1 LLSVRGVSVD
11 FNTDNGVFRAV
22 DGLDFDVRPGRTLA
36 IVGESGSGKS
46 VTSMAIMRLTDYT
59 SGRIATGQ
67 ILFRDNDGRE
77 TDLTKATD
85 EQMRAIRGNDIA
97 MIFQEPM
104 TSLNPVFT
112 IGDQIVE
119 AIMLHQQLSRSAAR
133 QSARKLLEKVR
144 LPDAEQ
150 LLDRYPHQLSGGM
163 RQRVMIAMA
172 LSCQPRLLIADEPT
186 TALDVTIQA
195 QILNTIRELQRD
207 LGTAVIFITHDM
219 GVVAEMADD
228 VVVMLRG
235 KKVEQGTVDEIFNAP
250 KHPYTRALLA
260 AVPRLG
266 SLTGSDLPLRTPQ
279 TVLDGDTLREVGE
292 TRQQDTARYD
302 EPVLRVE
309 KLTTR
314 FDVGH
319 NLFGRVTHRVH
330 AVEEV
335 SFDVYPGE
343 TLALVGESGSGKST
357 IGKTLQQLVAPTSGA
372 VRYNGQDIF
381 SMDAAGRQ
389 RLHQGQQID
398 VAAATGQAQQFVAGF
413 GVARITAQGGHHEGR
428 AGPEERCIQRQAQA
442 AVDQHTQRRAAQG
455 QRGGLFI
462 QPQLGTAHGHPCVV
476 GQHTGGAGQ
485 HHTGARTQAL
495 HGGARGWAGDP
506 LAFAAGHGGAAV
518 QAHGQLGADEW
529 QAVFHAFQEP
539 GVEGAGL
546 GFEYATGDFDAGIR
560 QALQALAGDLR
571 VRVLHGCHHTRHA
584 RLHQCLGARRRAAMV
599 AARFKGNVGA
609 GAAGTLTGL
618 AQGMHLGM
626 RLAGAHMPALTDH
639 LAIADDHATHTRVGV
654 GGVRP
659 LAGKLQ
665 GTGHV
670 MGVENRGLARH
681 AHSLAGS
688 RARRSISS
696 RNSSRS
702 WKRRYTEA
710 KRI

>member
-1 LLSVRGVSVD
+1 MRGVSVD

-22 DGLDFDVRPGRTLA
+22 DGLDFDVQPGRTLA

-46 VTSMAIMRLTDYT
+46 VTSMAIMRLTDY
-59 SGRIATGQ
+59 SNGRIATGQ
-67 ILFRDNDGRE
+67 ILFRDDNGRE
-77 TDLTKATD
+77 TDLTRATD

-133 QSARKLLEKVR
+133 ASARKLLDKVR

-235 KKVEQGTVDEIFNAP
+235 KKVEQGTVDRIFNAP

-266 SLTGSDLPLRTPQ
+266 SLTGRDLPLRTPQ
-279 TVLDGDTLREVGE
+279 TVLEGDSLREVGE
-292 TRQQDTARYD
+292 TREQDTATYD
-302 EPVLRVE
+302 APVLRVE

-319 NLFGRVTHRVH
+319 DLFGRVTHRVH

-389 RLHQGQQID
+389 RLRQEIQYIFQDPYASLDPRKTVAFSIAEPIRTHGLLHGEDAIARRVGELLEQVGLKPEHAKRYPHEFSGGQRQRVCIARALASNPKLIIADESVSALD
-398 VAAATGQAQQFVAGF
+398 VSIQAQILNLLMDLQKDRGLSYLFITHDMAVVEKVSHRVAVLYLGQIVELGTRRQIF
-413 GVARITAQGGHHEGR
+413 ESPQHAYTRKLLAAVPVAEPGRHIDTSLIEGEIPSPVRRVGDEPAIIPLTEFAPGHQVAR
-428 AGPEERCIQRQAQA
+428 A
-442 AVDQHTQRRAAQG
+442 A
-455 QRGGLFI
+455 
-462 QPQLGTAHGHPCVV
+462 
-476 GQHTGGAGQ
+476 
-485 HHTGARTQAL
+485 
-495 HGGARGWAGDP
+495 
-506 LAFAAGHGGAAV
+506 
-518 QAHGQLGADEW
+518 
-529 QAVFHAFQEP
+529 
-539 GVEGAGL
+539 
-546 GFEYATGDFDAGIR
+546 
-560 QALQALAGDLR
+560 
-571 VRVLHGCHHTRHA
+571 
-584 RLHQCLGARRRAAMV
+584 
-599 AARFKGNVGA
+599 
-609 GAAGTLTGL
+609 
-618 AQGMHLGM
+618 
-626 RLAGAHMPALTDH
+626 
-639 LAIADDHATHTRVGV
+639 
-654 GGVRP
+654 
-659 LAGKLQ
+659 
-665 GTGHV
+665 
-670 MGVENRGLARH
+670 
-681 AHSLAGS
+681 
-688 RARRSISS
+688 
-696 RNSSRS
+696 
-702 WKRRYTEA
+702 
-710 KRI
+710 

>member
-1 LLSVRGVSVD
+1 MSSLPASTTQPLLSVRGVSVD
-11 FNTDNGVFRAV
+11 FNTENGVFRAV
-22 DGLDFDVRPGRTLA
+22 ENLDFDVRPGKTLA

-46 VTSMAIMRLTDYT
+46 VTSMAIMRLTDYNN
-59 SGRIATGQ
+59 GRIATGQ
-67 ILFRDNDGRE
+67 ILFRDGADRE
-77 TDLTKATD
+77 VDLTAASD

-112 IGDQIVE
+112 IGDQIIE

-133 QSARKLLEKVR
+133 KAARALLEKVR

-235 KKVEQGTVDEIFNAP
+235 RKVEQGPVEEIFRAP

-266 SLTGSDLPLRTPQ
+266 SLTGRDLPLRTPQ
-279 TVLDGDTLREVGE
+279 TMLEGDTLREVGE
-292 TRQQDTARYD
+292 TREQDTARYD

-389 RLHQGQQID
+389 RLRQEIQYIFQDPYASLDPRKTVAFSIAEPIRTHRLLTDEAAIARRVGELLEQVGLKPEHARRYPHEFSGGQRQRVCIARALASDPKLIIADESVSALD
-398 VAAATGQAQQFVAGF
+398 VSIQAQILNLLMDLQKDRGLSYLFITHDMAVVEKVSHRVAVLYLGQIVELGTRRQIF
-413 GVARITAQGGHHEGR
+413 ESPQHAYTRKLLAAVPVAEPGRHIDTSLIEGEIPSPVRRVGDEPAIIPLVEFAPGHRVAR
-428 AGPEERCIQRQAQA
+428 A
-442 AVDQHTQRRAAQG
+442 A
-455 QRGGLFI
+455 
-462 QPQLGTAHGHPCVV
+462 
-476 GQHTGGAGQ
+476 
-485 HHTGARTQAL
+485 
-495 HGGARGWAGDP
+495 
-506 LAFAAGHGGAAV
+506 
-518 QAHGQLGADEW
+518 
-529 QAVFHAFQEP
+529 
-539 GVEGAGL
+539 
-546 GFEYATGDFDAGIR
+546 
-560 QALQALAGDLR
+560 
-571 VRVLHGCHHTRHA
+571 
-584 RLHQCLGARRRAAMV
+584 
-599 AARFKGNVGA
+599 
-609 GAAGTLTGL
+609 
-618 AQGMHLGM
+618 
-626 RLAGAHMPALTDH
+626 
-639 LAIADDHATHTRVGV
+639 
-654 GGVRP
+654 
-659 LAGKLQ
+659 
-665 GTGHV
+665 
-670 MGVENRGLARH
+670 
-681 AHSLAGS
+681 
-688 RARRSISS
+688 
-696 RNSSRS
+696 
-702 WKRRYTEA
+702 
-710 KRI
+710 

>member
-1 LLSVRGVSVD
+1 MSSTTVSSSAPLLSVRGVSVD
-11 FNTDNGVFRAV
+11 FTTETGVFRAV
-22 DGLDFDVRPGRTLA
+22 DNLDFEVRPGRTLA

-46 VTSMAIMRLTDYT
+46 VTSMAIMRLTDY
-59 SGRIATGQ
+59 SGGRIATGQ
-67 ILFRDNDGRE
+67 ILFRDSADRE
-77 TDLTKATD
+77 VDLTAASD

-133 QSARKLLEKVR
+133 QAARKLLEKVR

-235 KKVEQGTVDEIFNAP
+235 KKVEQGTVEDIFNAP

-266 SLTGSDLPLRTPQ
+266 SLTGRDLPLRTPQ
-279 TVLDGDTLREVGE
+279 TVLEGDTLREVGE
-292 TRQQDTARYD
+292 TREQDTARYD
-302 EPVLRVE
+302 EPVLRVDR
-309 KLTTR
+309 LTTR

-381 SMDAAGRQ
+381 SMDSAGRQ
-389 RLHQGQQID
+389 RLRQEIQYIFQDPYASLDPRKTVAFSIAEPIRTHSLLSGEDAIARRVGELLEQVGLKPEHARRYPHEFSGGQRQRVCIARALASNPKLIIADESVSALD
-398 VAAATGQAQQFVAGF
+398 VSIQAQILNLLMDLQKDRGLSYLFITHDMAVVEKVSHRVAVLYLGQIVELGTRRQIF
-413 GVARITAQGGHHEGR
+413 ESPQHAYTRKLLAAVPVAEPGRHIDTSLIEGEIPSPVRRVGDEPAIIPLIEFAPGHQVAR
-428 AGPEERCIQRQAQA
+428 A
-442 AVDQHTQRRAAQG
+442 A
-455 QRGGLFI
+455 
-462 QPQLGTAHGHPCVV
+462 
-476 GQHTGGAGQ
+476 
-485 HHTGARTQAL
+485 
-495 HGGARGWAGDP
+495 
-506 LAFAAGHGGAAV
+506 
-518 QAHGQLGADEW
+518 
-529 QAVFHAFQEP
+529 
-539 GVEGAGL
+539 
-546 GFEYATGDFDAGIR
+546 
-560 QALQALAGDLR
+560 
-571 VRVLHGCHHTRHA
+571 
-584 RLHQCLGARRRAAMV
+584 
-599 AARFKGNVGA
+599 
-609 GAAGTLTGL
+609 
-618 AQGMHLGM
+618 
-626 RLAGAHMPALTDH
+626 
-639 LAIADDHATHTRVGV
+639 
-654 GGVRP
+654 
-659 LAGKLQ
+659 
-665 GTGHV
+665 
-670 MGVENRGLARH
+670 
-681 AHSLAGS
+681 
-688 RARRSISS
+688 
-696 RNSSRS
+696 
-702 WKRRYTEA
+702 
-710 KRI
+710 

>member
-1 LLSVRGVSVD
+1 MSSTTASSSAPLLSVRGVSVD
-11 FNTDNGVFRAV
+11 FNTETGVFRAV
-22 DGLDFDVRPGRTLA
+22 DSLDFDVRPGRTLA

-59 SGRIATGQ
+59 SGRITTGQ

-77 TDLTKATD
+77 TDLTTATD

-279 TVLDGDTLREVGE
+279 TVLEGDTLREVGE
-292 TRQQDTARYD
+292 TREQDTARYD

-372 VRYNGQDIF
+372 VRYNGQDVF

-389 RLHQGQQID
+389 RLRQEIQYIFQDPYASLDPRKTVEFSIAEPIRTHGLLNGDAAIARRVGELLEQVGLKPEHAKRYPHEFSGGQRQRVCIARALASNPKLIIADESVSALD
-398 VAAATGQAQQFVAGF
+398 VSIQAQILNLLMDLQKDRGLSYLFITHDMAVVEKVSHRVAVLYLGQIVELGTRRQIF
-413 GVARITAQGGHHEGR
+413 ESPQHAYTRKLLAAVPVAEPGRHIDTSLIEGEIPSPVRRVGDEPAIIPLIEFAPGHQVAR
-428 AGPEERCIQRQAQA
+428 A
-442 AVDQHTQRRAAQG
+442 A
-455 QRGGLFI
+455 
-462 QPQLGTAHGHPCVV
+462 
-476 GQHTGGAGQ
+476 
-485 HHTGARTQAL
+485 
-495 HGGARGWAGDP
+495 
-506 LAFAAGHGGAAV
+506 
-518 QAHGQLGADEW
+518 
-529 QAVFHAFQEP
+529 
-539 GVEGAGL
+539 
-546 GFEYATGDFDAGIR
+546 
-560 QALQALAGDLR
+560 
-571 VRVLHGCHHTRHA
+571 
-584 RLHQCLGARRRAAMV
+584 
-599 AARFKGNVGA
+599 
-609 GAAGTLTGL
+609 
-618 AQGMHLGM
+618 
-626 RLAGAHMPALTDH
+626 
-639 LAIADDHATHTRVGV
+639 
-654 GGVRP
+654 
-659 LAGKLQ
+659 
-665 GTGHV
+665 
-670 MGVENRGLARH
+670 
-681 AHSLAGS
+681 
-688 RARRSISS
+688 
-696 RNSSRS
+696 
-702 WKRRYTEA
+702 
-710 KRI
+710 

>member
-1 LLSVRGVSVD
+1 MRGVSVD
-11 FNTDNGVFRAV
+11 FNTANGVFRAV
-22 DGLDFDVRPGRTLA
+22 EDLDFDVRPGKTLA

-46 VTSMAIMRLTDYT
+46 VTSMAIMRLTDYNN
-59 SGRIATGQ
+59 GRIATGKIVFQ
-67 ILFRDNDGRE
+67 DSAGQEI
-77 TDLTKATD
+77 DLTAASD
-85 EQMRAIRGNDIA
+85 EKMRAIRGNDIA

-133 QSARKLLEKVR
+133 KSARALLEKVR

-235 KKVEQGTVDEIFNAP
+235 KKVEQGTVEEIFRAP

-266 SLTGSDLPLRTPQ
+266 SLTGRDLPLRTPQ
-279 TVLDGDTLREVGE
+279 TVLEGDTLREVGE
-292 TRQQDTARYD
+292 TREQDTARYD

-381 SMDAAGRQ
+381 SMDSAGRQ
-389 RLHQGQQID
+389 RLRQEIQYIFQDPYASLDPRKTVAFSIAEPIRTHGLLSGEDAIARRVGELLEQVGLKPEHARRYPHEFSGGQRQRVCIARALASNPKLIIADESVSALD
-398 VAAATGQAQQFVAGF
+398 VSIQAQILNLLMDLQKDRGLSYLFITHDMAVVEKVSHRVAVLYLGQIVELGTRRQIF
-413 GVARITAQGGHHEGR
+413 ESPQHAYTRKLLAAVPVAEPGRHIDTSLIEGEIPSPVRRVGDEPAIIPLVEFAPGHRVAR
-428 AGPEERCIQRQAQA
+428 A
-442 AVDQHTQRRAAQG
+442 A
-455 QRGGLFI
+455 
-462 QPQLGTAHGHPCVV
+462 
-476 GQHTGGAGQ
+476 
-485 HHTGARTQAL
+485 
-495 HGGARGWAGDP
+495 
-506 LAFAAGHGGAAV
+506 
-518 QAHGQLGADEW
+518 
-529 QAVFHAFQEP
+529 
-539 GVEGAGL
+539 
-546 GFEYATGDFDAGIR
+546 
-560 QALQALAGDLR
+560 
-571 VRVLHGCHHTRHA
+571 
-584 RLHQCLGARRRAAMV
+584 
-599 AARFKGNVGA
+599 
-609 GAAGTLTGL
+609 
-618 AQGMHLGM
+618 
-626 RLAGAHMPALTDH
+626 
-639 LAIADDHATHTRVGV
+639 
-654 GGVRP
+654 
-659 LAGKLQ
+659 
-665 GTGHV
+665 
-670 MGVENRGLARH
+670 
-681 AHSLAGS
+681 
-688 RARRSISS
+688 
-696 RNSSRS
+696 
-702 WKRRYTEA
+702 
-710 KRI
+710 

>member
-1 LLSVRGVSVD
+1 MSSTTASSSAPLLSVRGVSVD

-22 DGLDFDVRPGRTLA
+22 DGLDFDVQPGRTLA

-46 VTSMAIMRLTDYT
+46 VTSMAIMRLTDY
-59 SGRIATGQ
+59 SNGRIATGQ
-67 ILFRDNDGRE
+67 ILFRDDNGRE
-77 TDLTKATD
+77 TDLTRATD

-133 QSARKLLEKVR
+133 ASARKLLDKVR

-235 KKVEQGTVDEIFNAP
+235 KKVEQGTVEQIFNAP

-266 SLTGSDLPLRTPQ
+266 SLTGRDLPLRTPQ
-279 TVLDGDTLREVGE
+279 TVLEGDTLREVGE
-292 TRQQDTARYD
+292 TREQDTATYD
-302 EPVLRVE
+302 APVLRVE

-389 RLHQGQQID
+389 RLRQEIQYIFQDPYASLDPRKTVAFSIAEPIRTHGLLHGEDAIARRVGELLEQVGLKPEHAKRYPHEFSGGQRQRVCIARALASNPKLIIADESVSALD
-398 VAAATGQAQQFVAGF
+398 VSIQAQILNLLMDLQKDRGLSYLFITHDMAVVEKVSHRVAVLYLGQIVELGTRRQIF
-413 GVARITAQGGHHEGR
+413 ESPQHSYTRKLLAAVPVAEPGRHIDTSLIEGEIPSPVRRVGDEPAIIPLTEFAPGHQVAR
-428 AGPEERCIQRQAQA
+428 A
-442 AVDQHTQRRAAQG
+442 A
-455 QRGGLFI
+455 
-462 QPQLGTAHGHPCVV
+462 
-476 GQHTGGAGQ
+476 
-485 HHTGARTQAL
+485 
-495 HGGARGWAGDP
+495 
-506 LAFAAGHGGAAV
+506 
-518 QAHGQLGADEW
+518 
-529 QAVFHAFQEP
+529 
-539 GVEGAGL
+539 
-546 GFEYATGDFDAGIR
+546 
-560 QALQALAGDLR
+560 
-571 VRVLHGCHHTRHA
+571 
-584 RLHQCLGARRRAAMV
+584 
-599 AARFKGNVGA
+599 
-609 GAAGTLTGL
+609 
-618 AQGMHLGM
+618 
-626 RLAGAHMPALTDH
+626 
-639 LAIADDHATHTRVGV
+639 
-654 GGVRP
+654 
-659 LAGKLQ
+659 
-665 GTGHV
+665 
-670 MGVENRGLARH
+670 
-681 AHSLAGS
+681 
-688 RARRSISS
+688 
-696 RNSSRS
+696 
-702 WKRRYTEA
+702 
-710 KRI
+710 

>member
-1 LLSVRGVSVD
+1 VRGVSVD
-11 FNTDNGVFRAV
+11 FNTENGVFRAV
-22 DGLDFDVRPGRTLA
+22 ENLDFDVRPGRTLA

-59 SGRIATGQ
+59 NGRISTGQ
-67 ILFRDNDGRE
+67 ILFRDGADRE
-77 TDLTKATD
+77 VDLTAASD
-85 EQMRAIRGNDIA
+85 ETMRAIRGNDIA

-133 QSARKLLEKVR
+133 QAARKLLEKVR
-144 LPDAEQ
+144 LPDAAQ

-235 KKVEQGTVDEIFNAP
+235 QKVEQGTVDEIFNAP

-266 SLTGSDLPLRTPQ
+266 SLTGRDLPLRTPQ

-292 TRQQDTARYD
+292 TREQDTARYD
-302 EPVLRVE
+302 EPVLRVDR
-309 KLTTR
+309 LTTR

-319 NLFGRVTHRVH
+319 SFFGRVTHRVH
-330 AVEEV
+330 AVEQV

-381 SMDAAGRQ
+381 SMDSAGRQ
-389 RLHQGQQID
+389 RLRQEIQYIFQDPYASLDPRKTVAFSIAEPIRTHGLLSGEDAIARRVGELLEQVGLKPEHAKRYPHEFSGGQRQRVCIARALASNPKLIIADESVSALD
-398 VAAATGQAQQFVAGF
+398 VSIQAQILNLLMDLQKDRGLSYLFITHDMAVVEKVSHRVAVLYLGQIVELGTRRQIF
-413 GVARITAQGGHHEGR
+413 ESPQHAYTRKLLAAVPVAEPGRHIDTSLIEGEIPSPVRRVGDEPAIIPLVEYAPGHQVAR
-428 AGPEERCIQRQAQA
+428 A
-442 AVDQHTQRRAAQG
+442 A
-455 QRGGLFI
+455 
-462 QPQLGTAHGHPCVV
+462 
-476 GQHTGGAGQ
+476 
-485 HHTGARTQAL
+485 
-495 HGGARGWAGDP
+495 
-506 LAFAAGHGGAAV
+506 
-518 QAHGQLGADEW
+518 
-529 QAVFHAFQEP
+529 
-539 GVEGAGL
+539 
-546 GFEYATGDFDAGIR
+546 
-560 QALQALAGDLR
+560 
-571 VRVLHGCHHTRHA
+571 
-584 RLHQCLGARRRAAMV
+584 
-599 AARFKGNVGA
+599 
-609 GAAGTLTGL
+609 
-618 AQGMHLGM
+618 
-626 RLAGAHMPALTDH
+626 
-639 LAIADDHATHTRVGV
+639 
-654 GGVRP
+654 
-659 LAGKLQ
+659 
-665 GTGHV
+665 
-670 MGVENRGLARH
+670 
-681 AHSLAGS
+681 
-688 RARRSISS
+688 
-696 RNSSRS
+696 
-702 WKRRYTEA
+702 
-710 KRI
+710 

>member
-1 LLSVRGVSVD
+1 MRGVSVD
-11 FNTDNGVFRAV
+11 FNTENGVFRAAEN
-22 DGLDFDVRPGRTLA
+22 LDFDVRPGKTLA

-46 VTSMAIMRLTDYT
+46 VTSMAIMRLTDYNN
-59 SGRIATGQ
+59 GRIATGQ
-67 ILFRDNDGRE
+67 ILFRDGDDRE
-77 TDLTKATD
+77 VDLTAASD
-85 EQMRAIRGNDIA
+85 ERMRAIRGNDIA

-112 IGDQIVE
+112 IGDQIIE

-133 QSARKLLEKVR
+133 KAARALLEKVR

-235 KKVEQGTVDEIFNAP
+235 RKVEQGPVEEIFRAP

-266 SLTGSDLPLRTPQ
+266 SLTGRDLPLRTPQ
-279 TVLDGDTLREVGE
+279 TVLEGDTLREVGE
-292 TRQQDTARYD
+292 TREQDTARYD

-389 RLHQGQQID
+389 RLRQEIQYIFQDPYASLDPRKTVAFSIAEPIRTHRLLTDEAAIARRVGELLEQVGLKPEHARRYPHEFSGGQRQRVCIARALASDPKLIIADESVSALD
-398 VAAATGQAQQFVAGF
+398 VSIQAQILNLLMDLQKDRGLSYLFITHDMAVVEKVSHRVAVLYLGQIVELGTRRQIF
-413 GVARITAQGGHHEGR
+413 ESPQHAYTRKLLAAVPVAEPGRHIDTSLIEGEIPSPVRRVGDEPAIIPLVEFAPGHRVAR
-428 AGPEERCIQRQAQA
+428 A
-442 AVDQHTQRRAAQG
+442 A
-455 QRGGLFI
+455 
-462 QPQLGTAHGHPCVV
+462 
-476 GQHTGGAGQ
+476 
-485 HHTGARTQAL
+485 
-495 HGGARGWAGDP
+495 
-506 LAFAAGHGGAAV
+506 
-518 QAHGQLGADEW
+518 
-529 QAVFHAFQEP
+529 
-539 GVEGAGL
+539 
-546 GFEYATGDFDAGIR
+546 
-560 QALQALAGDLR
+560 
-571 VRVLHGCHHTRHA
+571 
-584 RLHQCLGARRRAAMV
+584 
-599 AARFKGNVGA
+599 
-609 GAAGTLTGL
+609 
-618 AQGMHLGM
+618 
-626 RLAGAHMPALTDH
+626 
-639 LAIADDHATHTRVGV
+639 
-654 GGVRP
+654 
-659 LAGKLQ
+659 
-665 GTGHV
+665 
-670 MGVENRGLARH
+670 
-681 AHSLAGS
+681 
-688 RARRSISS
+688 
-696 RNSSRS
+696 
-702 WKRRYTEA
+702 
-710 KRI
+710 

>member
-1 LLSVRGVSVD
+1 MSSTTPASSAPLLSVRGVSVD

-22 DGLDFDVRPGRTLA
+22 DNLDFDVRPGRTLA

-46 VTSMAIMRLTDYT
+46 VTSMAIMRLTDYS

-67 ILFRDNDGRE
+67 ILFRDDQGRE
-77 TDLTKATD
+77 TDLTKASD

-266 SLTGSDLPLRTPQ
+266 SLTGRDLPLRTPQ

-292 TRQQDTARYD
+292 TREQDTARYD
-302 EPVLRVE
+302 EPVLRVD

-389 RLHQGQQID
+389 RLRQEIQYIFQDPYASLDPRKTVAFSIAEPIRTHGLLHGEDAIARRVGELLEQVGLKPEHAKRYPHEFSGGQRQRVCIARALASNPKLIIADESVSALD
-398 VAAATGQAQQFVAGF
+398 VSIQAQILNLLMDLQKDRGLSYLFITHDMAVVEKVSHRVAVLYLGQIVELGTRRQIF
-413 GVARITAQGGHHEGR
+413 ESPQHAYTRKLLAAVPVAEPGRHIDTSLIEGEIPSPVRRVGDEPAIIPLIEFAPGHQVAR
-428 AGPEERCIQRQAQA
+428 A
-442 AVDQHTQRRAAQG
+442 A
-455 QRGGLFI
+455 
-462 QPQLGTAHGHPCVV
+462 
-476 GQHTGGAGQ
+476 
-485 HHTGARTQAL
+485 
-495 HGGARGWAGDP
+495 
-506 LAFAAGHGGAAV
+506 
-518 QAHGQLGADEW
+518 
-529 QAVFHAFQEP
+529 
-539 GVEGAGL
+539 
-546 GFEYATGDFDAGIR
+546 
-560 QALQALAGDLR
+560 
-571 VRVLHGCHHTRHA
+571 
-584 RLHQCLGARRRAAMV
+584 
-599 AARFKGNVGA
+599 
-609 GAAGTLTGL
+609 
-618 AQGMHLGM
+618 
-626 RLAGAHMPALTDH
+626 
-639 LAIADDHATHTRVGV
+639 
-654 GGVRP
+654 
-659 LAGKLQ
+659 
-665 GTGHV
+665 
-670 MGVENRGLARH
+670 
-681 AHSLAGS
+681 
-688 RARRSISS
+688 
-696 RNSSRS
+696 
-702 WKRRYTEA
+702 
-710 KRI
+710 

>member
-1 LLSVRGVSVD
+1 MSSIPVSAPAPLLSVRGVSVD
-11 FNTDNGVFRAV
+11 FNTDTGGFRAV
-22 DGLDFDVRPGRTLA
+22 DNLDFDVRPGRTLA

-46 VTSMAIMRLTDYT
+46 VTSMAIMRLTDY
-59 SGRIATGQ
+59 SGGRISTGQ
-67 ILFRDNDGRE
+67 ILFRGSDDRE
-77 TDLTKATD
+77 VDLTQASD

-235 KKVEQGTVDEIFNAP
+235 KKVEQGTVQEIFNAP

-266 SLTGSDLPLRTPQ
+266 SLTGRDLPLRTPQ
-279 TVLDGDTLREVGE
+279 TVLEGDTLREVGE
-292 TRQQDTARYD
+292 TREQDTARYD
-302 EPVLRVE
+302 EPVLRVD

-330 AVEEV
+330 AVEQV

-381 SMDAAGRQ
+381 SMDSAGRQ
-389 RLHQGQQID
+389 RLRQEIQYIFQDPYASLDPRKTVAFSIAEPIRTHGLLSSEDAIARRVGELLEQVGLKPEHATRYPHEFSGGQRQRVCIARALASNPKLIIADESVSALD
-398 VAAATGQAQQFVAGF
+398 VSIQAQILNLLMDLQKDRGLSYLFITHDMAVVEKVSHRVAVLYLGQIVELGTRRQIF
-413 GVARITAQGGHHEGR
+413 ESPQHAYTRKLLAAVPVAEPGRHIDTSLIEGEIPSPVRRVGDEPAIVPLFEFAPGHQVAR
-428 AGPEERCIQRQAQA
+428 A
-442 AVDQHTQRRAAQG
+442 A
-455 QRGGLFI
+455 
-462 QPQLGTAHGHPCVV
+462 
-476 GQHTGGAGQ
+476 
-485 HHTGARTQAL
+485 
-495 HGGARGWAGDP
+495 
-506 LAFAAGHGGAAV
+506 
-518 QAHGQLGADEW
+518 
-529 QAVFHAFQEP
+529 
-539 GVEGAGL
+539 
-546 GFEYATGDFDAGIR
+546 
-560 QALQALAGDLR
+560 
-571 VRVLHGCHHTRHA
+571 
-584 RLHQCLGARRRAAMV
+584 
-599 AARFKGNVGA
+599 
-609 GAAGTLTGL
+609 
-618 AQGMHLGM
+618 
-626 RLAGAHMPALTDH
+626 
-639 LAIADDHATHTRVGV
+639 
-654 GGVRP
+654 
-659 LAGKLQ
+659 
-665 GTGHV
+665 
-670 MGVENRGLARH
+670 
-681 AHSLAGS
+681 
-688 RARRSISS
+688 
-696 RNSSRS
+696 
-702 WKRRYTEA
+702 
-710 KRI
+710 

>member
-1 LLSVRGVSVD
+1 VRGVSVD
-11 FNTDNGVFRAV
+11 FNTETGVFRAV
-22 DGLDFDVRPGRTLA
+22 ENLDFDVRPGKTLA

-46 VTSMAIMRLTDYT
+46 VTSMAIMRLTDYNN
-59 SGRIATGQ
+59 GRIATGQ
-67 ILFRDNDGRE
+67 ILFRDSDDRE
-77 TDLTKATD
+77 VDLTAASD

-112 IGDQIVE
+112 IGDQIIE

-133 QSARKLLEKVR
+133 KAARALLEKVR

-235 KKVEQGTVDEIFNAP
+235 RKVEQGPVEEIFRAP
-250 KHPYTRALLA
+250 RHPYTRALLA

-266 SLTGSDLPLRTPQ
+266 SLTGRDLPLRTPQ
-279 TVLDGDTLREVGE
+279 TVLEGDTLREVGE
-292 TRQQDTARYD
+292 TREQDTARYD

-389 RLHQGQQID
+389 RLRQEIQYIFQDPYASLDPRKTVAFSIAEPIRTHRLLTDEAAIARRVGELLEQVGLKPEHARRYPHEFSGGQRQRVCIARALASNPKLIIADESVSALD
-398 VAAATGQAQQFVAGF
+398 VSIQAQILNLLMDLQKDRGLSYLFITHDMAVVEKVSHRVAVLYLGQIVELGTRRQIF
-413 GVARITAQGGHHEGR
+413 ESPQHAYTRKLLAAVPVAEPGRHIDTSLIEGEIPSPVRRVGDEPAIVPLVEFAPGHRVAR
-428 AGPEERCIQRQAQA
+428 A
-442 AVDQHTQRRAAQG
+442 A
-455 QRGGLFI
+455 
-462 QPQLGTAHGHPCVV
+462 
-476 GQHTGGAGQ
+476 
-485 HHTGARTQAL
+485 
-495 HGGARGWAGDP
+495 
-506 LAFAAGHGGAAV
+506 
-518 QAHGQLGADEW
+518 
-529 QAVFHAFQEP
+529 
-539 GVEGAGL
+539 
-546 GFEYATGDFDAGIR
+546 
-560 QALQALAGDLR
+560 
-571 VRVLHGCHHTRHA
+571 
-584 RLHQCLGARRRAAMV
+584 
-599 AARFKGNVGA
+599 
-609 GAAGTLTGL
+609 
-618 AQGMHLGM
+618 
-626 RLAGAHMPALTDH
+626 
-639 LAIADDHATHTRVGV
+639 
-654 GGVRP
+654 
-659 LAGKLQ
+659 
-665 GTGHV
+665 
-670 MGVENRGLARH
+670 
-681 AHSLAGS
+681 
-688 RARRSISS
+688 
-696 RNSSRS
+696 
-702 WKRRYTEA
+702 
-710 KRI
+710 

>member
-1 LLSVRGVSVD
+1 MRGVSVD

-22 DGLDFDVRPGRTLA
+22 DNLDFDVKPGRTLA

-46 VTSMAIMRLTDYT
+46 VTSMAIMRLTDY
-59 SGRIATGQ
+59 SNGRIATGQ

-77 TDLTKATD
+77 TDLTQASD
-85 EQMRAIRGNDIA
+85 EQMRAIRGNDIS

-266 SLTGSDLPLRTPQ
+266 SLTGRDLPLRTPQ
-279 TVLDGDTLREVGE
+279 TVLDGDTLREVGD
-292 TRQQDTARYD
+292 TREQDTATYD

-389 RLHQGQQID
+389 RLRQEIQYIFQDPYASLDPRKTVAFSIAEPIRTHGLLHGEDAIARRVGELLEQVGLKPEHARRYPHEFSGGQRQRVCIARALASNPKLIIADESVSALD
-398 VAAATGQAQQFVAGF
+398 VSIQAQILNLLMDLQKDRGLSYLFITHDMAVVEKVSHRVAVLYLGQIVELGTRRQIF
-413 GVARITAQGGHHEGR
+413 ESPQHAYTRKLLAAVPVAEPGRHIDTSLIEGEIPSPVRRVGDEPAIIPLTEFAPGHQVAR
-428 AGPEERCIQRQAQA
+428 A
-442 AVDQHTQRRAAQG
+442 A
-455 QRGGLFI
+455 
-462 QPQLGTAHGHPCVV
+462 
-476 GQHTGGAGQ
+476 
-485 HHTGARTQAL
+485 
-495 HGGARGWAGDP
+495 
-506 LAFAAGHGGAAV
+506 
-518 QAHGQLGADEW
+518 
-529 QAVFHAFQEP
+529 
-539 GVEGAGL
+539 
-546 GFEYATGDFDAGIR
+546 
-560 QALQALAGDLR
+560 
-571 VRVLHGCHHTRHA
+571 
-584 RLHQCLGARRRAAMV
+584 
-599 AARFKGNVGA
+599 
-609 GAAGTLTGL
+609 
-618 AQGMHLGM
+618 
-626 RLAGAHMPALTDH
+626 
-639 LAIADDHATHTRVGV
+639 
-654 GGVRP
+654 
-659 LAGKLQ
+659 
-665 GTGHV
+665 
-670 MGVENRGLARH
+670 
-681 AHSLAGS
+681 
-688 RARRSISS
+688 
-696 RNSSRS
+696 
-702 WKRRYTEA
+702 
-710 KRI
+710 

>member
-1 LLSVRGVSVD
+1 MRGVSVD
-11 FNTDNGVFRAV
+11 FNTENGVFRAV
-22 DGLDFDVRPGRTLA
+22 ENLDFDVRPGKTLA

-46 VTSMAIMRLTDYT
+46 VTSMAIMRLTDYNN
-59 SGRIATGQ
+59 GRIATGQ
-67 ILFRDNDGRE
+67 ILFRDSDDRE
-77 TDLTKATD
+77 VDLTAASD
-85 EQMRAIRGNDIA
+85 ERMRAIRGNDIA

-112 IGDQIVE
+112 IGDQIIE

-133 QSARKLLEKVR
+133 KAARALLEKVR

-235 KKVEQGTVDEIFNAP
+235 RKVEQGPVEEIFRAP
-250 KHPYTRALLA
+250 RHPYTRALLA

-266 SLTGSDLPLRTPQ
+266 SLTGRDLPLRTPQ
-279 TVLDGDTLREVGE
+279 TVLEGDTLREVGE
-292 TRQQDTARYD
+292 TREQDTARYD

-389 RLHQGQQID
+389 RLRQEIQYIFQDPYASLDPRKTVAFSIAEPIRTHRLLTDEAAIARRVGELLEQVGLKPEHARRYPHEFSGGQRQRVCIARALASDPKLIIADESVSALD
-398 VAAATGQAQQFVAGF
+398 VSIQAQILNLLMDLQKDRGLSYLFITHDMAVVEKVSHRVAVLYLGQIVELGTRRQIF
-413 GVARITAQGGHHEGR
+413 ESPQHAYTRKLLAAVPVAEPGRHIDTSLIEGEIPSPVRRVGDEPAIIPLVEFAPGHRVAR
-428 AGPEERCIQRQAQA
+428 A
-442 AVDQHTQRRAAQG
+442 A
-455 QRGGLFI
+455 
-462 QPQLGTAHGHPCVV
+462 
-476 GQHTGGAGQ
+476 
-485 HHTGARTQAL
+485 
-495 HGGARGWAGDP
+495 
-506 LAFAAGHGGAAV
+506 
-518 QAHGQLGADEW
+518 
-529 QAVFHAFQEP
+529 
-539 GVEGAGL
+539 
-546 GFEYATGDFDAGIR
+546 
-560 QALQALAGDLR
+560 
-571 VRVLHGCHHTRHA
+571 
-584 RLHQCLGARRRAAMV
+584 
-599 AARFKGNVGA
+599 
-609 GAAGTLTGL
+609 
-618 AQGMHLGM
+618 
-626 RLAGAHMPALTDH
+626 
-639 LAIADDHATHTRVGV
+639 
-654 GGVRP
+654 
-659 LAGKLQ
+659 
-665 GTGHV
+665 
-670 MGVENRGLARH
+670 
-681 AHSLAGS
+681 
-688 RARRSISS
+688 
-696 RNSSRS
+696 
-702 WKRRYTEA
+702 
-710 KRI
+710 

>member
-1 LLSVRGVSVD
+1 MRGVSVD
-11 FNTDNGVFRAV
+11 FNTDTGGIRAV
-22 DGLDFDVRPGRTLA
+22 DNLDFDVRPGRTLA

-46 VTSMAIMRLTDYT
+46 VTSMAIMRLTDYNG
-59 SGRIATGQ
+59 GRISTGQ
-67 ILFRDNDGRE
+67 ILFRDGDDRE
-77 TDLTKATD
+77 VDLTQASD

-235 KKVEQGTVDEIFNAP
+235 KKVEQGTVQDIFNAP

-266 SLTGSDLPLRTPQ
+266 SLTGRDLPLRTPQ
-279 TVLDGDTLREVGE
+279 TVLEGDTLREVGE
-292 TRQQDTARYD
+292 TREQDTASYD
-302 EPVLRVE
+302 EPVLRVD

-330 AVEEV
+330 AVEQV

-381 SMDAAGRQ
+381 SMDSAGRQ
-389 RLHQGQQID
+389 RLRQEIQYIFQDPYASLDPRKTVAFSIAEPIRTHGLLTGEDAIARRVGELLEQVGLKPEHATRYPHEFSGGQRQRVCIARALASNPKLIIADESVSALD
-398 VAAATGQAQQFVAGF
+398 VSIQAQILNLLMDLQKDRGLSYLFITHDMAVVEKVSHRVAVLYLGQIVELGTRRQIF
-413 GVARITAQGGHHEGR
+413 ESPQHAYTRKLLAAVPVAEPGRHIDTSLIEGEIPSPVRRVGDEPAIVPLFEFAPGHQVAR
-428 AGPEERCIQRQAQA
+428 A
-442 AVDQHTQRRAAQG
+442 A
-455 QRGGLFI
+455 
-462 QPQLGTAHGHPCVV
+462 
-476 GQHTGGAGQ
+476 
-485 HHTGARTQAL
+485 
-495 HGGARGWAGDP
+495 
-506 LAFAAGHGGAAV
+506 
-518 QAHGQLGADEW
+518 
-529 QAVFHAFQEP
+529 
-539 GVEGAGL
+539 
-546 GFEYATGDFDAGIR
+546 
-560 QALQALAGDLR
+560 
-571 VRVLHGCHHTRHA
+571 
-584 RLHQCLGARRRAAMV
+584 
-599 AARFKGNVGA
+599 
-609 GAAGTLTGL
+609 
-618 AQGMHLGM
+618 
-626 RLAGAHMPALTDH
+626 
-639 LAIADDHATHTRVGV
+639 
-654 GGVRP
+654 
-659 LAGKLQ
+659 
-665 GTGHV
+665 
-670 MGVENRGLARH
+670 
-681 AHSLAGS
+681 
-688 RARRSISS
+688 
-696 RNSSRS
+696 
-702 WKRRYTEA
+702 
-710 KRI
+710 

>member
-1 LLSVRGVSVD
+1 VRTTLSSIPVSAPAPLLSVRGVSVD
-11 FNTDNGVFRAV
+11 FNTDTGGFRAV
-22 DGLDFDVRPGRTLA
+22 DNLDFDVRPGRTLA

-46 VTSMAIMRLTDYT
+46 VTSMAIMRLTDY
-59 SGRIATGQ
+59 SGGRISTGQ
-67 ILFRDNDGRE
+67 ILFRGSDDRE
-77 TDLTKATD
+77 VDLTQASD

-235 KKVEQGTVDEIFNAP
+235 KKVEQGTVQEIFNAP

-266 SLTGSDLPLRTPQ
+266 SLTGRDLPLRTPQ
-279 TVLDGDTLREVGE
+279 TVLEGDTLREVGE
-292 TRQQDTARYD
+292 TREQDTARYD
-302 EPVLRVE
+302 EPVLRVD

-330 AVEEV
+330 AVEQV

-381 SMDAAGRQ
+381 SMDSAGRQ
-389 RLHQGQQID
+389 RLRQEIQYIFQDPYASLDPRKTVAFSIAEPIRTHGLLSGEDAIARRVGELLEQVGLKPEHATRYPHEFSGGQRQRVCIARALASNPKLIIADESVSALD
-398 VAAATGQAQQFVAGF
+398 VSIQAQILNLLMDLQKDRGLSYLFITHDMAVVEKVSHRVAVLYLGQIVELGTRRQIF
-413 GVARITAQGGHHEGR
+413 ESPQHAYTRKLLAAVPVAEPGRHIDTSLIEGEIPSPVRRVGDEPAIVPLFEFAPGHQVAR
-428 AGPEERCIQRQAQA
+428 A
-442 AVDQHTQRRAAQG
+442 A
-455 QRGGLFI
+455 
-462 QPQLGTAHGHPCVV
+462 
-476 GQHTGGAGQ
+476 
-485 HHTGARTQAL
+485 
-495 HGGARGWAGDP
+495 
-506 LAFAAGHGGAAV
+506 
-518 QAHGQLGADEW
+518 
-529 QAVFHAFQEP
+529 
-539 GVEGAGL
+539 
-546 GFEYATGDFDAGIR
+546 
-560 QALQALAGDLR
+560 
-571 VRVLHGCHHTRHA
+571 
-584 RLHQCLGARRRAAMV
+584 
-599 AARFKGNVGA
+599 
-609 GAAGTLTGL
+609 
-618 AQGMHLGM
+618 
-626 RLAGAHMPALTDH
+626 
-639 LAIADDHATHTRVGV
+639 
-654 GGVRP
+654 
-659 LAGKLQ
+659 
-665 GTGHV
+665 
-670 MGVENRGLARH
+670 
-681 AHSLAGS
+681 
-688 RARRSISS
+688 
-696 RNSSRS
+696 
-702 WKRRYTEA
+702 
-710 KRI
+710 

>member
-1 LLSVRGVSVD
+1 MRGVSVD
-11 FNTDNGVFRAV
+11 FNTENGVFRAV
-22 DGLDFDVRPGRTLA
+22 DNLDFEVRPGRTLA

-67 ILFRDNDGRE
+67 ILFRDGADRE
-77 TDLTKATD
+77 IDLTAASD
-85 EQMRAIRGNDIA
+85 EDMRAIRGNDIA

-119 AIMLHQQLSRSAAR
+119 AIMLHQQLSRTGAR
-133 QSARKLLEKVR
+133 QAARKLLEKVR

-150 LLDRYPHQLSGGM
+150 MLDRYPHQLSGGM

-266 SLTGSDLPLRTPQ
+266 SLTGRDLPLRTPQ
-279 TVLDGDTLREVGE
+279 TVLEGDTLREVGE
-292 TRQQDTARYD
+292 TREQDTASYD

-319 NLFGRVTHRVH
+319 NFFGRVTHRVH

-372 VRYNGQDIF
+372 VRYNGHDIF
-381 SMDAAGRQ
+381 SMDSAGRQ
-389 RLHQGQQID
+389 RLRQEIQYIFQDPYASLDPRKTVAFSIAEPIRTHGLLSGEDAIARRVGELLEQVGLKPEHAKRYPHEFSGGQRQRVCIARALASNPKLIIADESVSALD
-398 VAAATGQAQQFVAGF
+398 VSIQAQILNLLMDLQKDRGLSYLFITHDMAVVEKVSHRVAVLYLGQIVELGTRRQIF
-413 GVARITAQGGHHEGR
+413 ESPQHAYTRKLLAAVPVAEPGRHIDTSLIEGEIPSPVRRVGDEPAIIPLVEFAPGHQVAR
-428 AGPEERCIQRQAQA
+428 A
-442 AVDQHTQRRAAQG
+442 A
-455 QRGGLFI
+455 
-462 QPQLGTAHGHPCVV
+462 
-476 GQHTGGAGQ
+476 
-485 HHTGARTQAL
+485 
-495 HGGARGWAGDP
+495 
-506 LAFAAGHGGAAV
+506 
-518 QAHGQLGADEW
+518 
-529 QAVFHAFQEP
+529 
-539 GVEGAGL
+539 
-546 GFEYATGDFDAGIR
+546 
-560 QALQALAGDLR
+560 
-571 VRVLHGCHHTRHA
+571 
-584 RLHQCLGARRRAAMV
+584 
-599 AARFKGNVGA
+599 
-609 GAAGTLTGL
+609 
-618 AQGMHLGM
+618 
-626 RLAGAHMPALTDH
+626 
-639 LAIADDHATHTRVGV
+639 
-654 GGVRP
+654 
-659 LAGKLQ
+659 
-665 GTGHV
+665 
-670 MGVENRGLARH
+670 
-681 AHSLAGS
+681 
-688 RARRSISS
+688 
-696 RNSSRS
+696 
-702 WKRRYTEA
+702 
-710 KRI
+710 